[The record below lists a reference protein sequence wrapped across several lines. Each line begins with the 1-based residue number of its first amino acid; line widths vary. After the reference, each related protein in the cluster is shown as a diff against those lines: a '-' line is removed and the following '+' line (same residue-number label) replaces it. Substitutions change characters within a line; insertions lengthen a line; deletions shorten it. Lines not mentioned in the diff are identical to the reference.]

1 MGCWGITAL
10 ESDAGLD
17 AVGFIRDMLPDDGGV
32 HLEQVLKALKEDNWN
47 APDAPALGY
56 SHTSPM
62 ALTEIMLK
70 VMDNTSDELD
80 YDEEWA
86 EGDRKF
92 SALTSFT
99 ADKASIV
106 WMRDYLEQNLAAC
119 RRKAVF
125 RARQGDPYG
134 GWFEEK
140 NWIGWQKHMESLISR
155 LDELIAQPEPEFEL
169 IKTKEI
175 AENEETEHDLFSQV

>member
-1 MGCWGITAL
+1 MGCWGITAF

-17 AVGFIRDMLPDDGGV
+17 AVGFIRENLPVDGK
-32 HLEQVLKALKEDNWN
+32 LEVKTIIDLLRGDSWC
-47 APDAPALGY
+47 APPDVTDGD

-62 ALTEIMLK
+62 ALAEIMLK
-70 VMDNTSDELD
+70 IMDNTPDGLD

-99 ADKASIV
+99 ADKESIV
-106 WMRDYLEQNLAAC
+106 WLRDYLEQNLAAS
-119 RRKAVF
+119 RRNAVF
-125 RARQGDPYG
+125 RAQQGEPYG

-140 NWIGWQKHMESLISR
+140 NWIGWQKHMENLISR
-155 LDELIAQPEPEFEL
+155 LDELITQPEQEIEL
-169 IKTKEI
+169 IKPQTMT
-175 AENEETEHDLFSQV
+175 ENGITM

>member
-17 AVGFIRDMLPDDGGV
+17 AVGFIRDMLPEDGGIR
-32 HLEQVLKALKEDNWN
+32 LEQMIAALKKDNWN
-47 APDAPALGY
+47 APDDPALGY

-62 ALTEIMLK
+62 ALAEIMLK
-70 VMDNTSDELD
+70 IMDNTPDGLD

-99 ADKASIV
+99 TDKESIV
-106 WMRDYLEQNLAAC
+106 WLRDYLEQNLAAS
-119 RRKAVF
+119 RKNAVF
-125 RARQGDPYG
+125 RAQQGEPYG

-140 NWIGWQKHMESLISR
+140 NWIGWQKHMENLISR
-155 LDELIAQPEPEFEL
+155 LDELIAQPEQEIEL
-169 IKTKEI
+169 IKPQTMT
-175 AENEETEHDLFSQV
+175 ENGITM